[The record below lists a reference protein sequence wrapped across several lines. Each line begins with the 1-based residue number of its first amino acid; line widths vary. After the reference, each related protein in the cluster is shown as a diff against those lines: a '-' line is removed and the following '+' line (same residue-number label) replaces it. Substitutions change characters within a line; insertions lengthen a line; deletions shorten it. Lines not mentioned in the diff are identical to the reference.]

1 MIVFV
6 LLFLLFSWQIP
17 HIIVCGHYD
26 CGAVK
31 AASSNTSFGS
41 PLDNWL
47 MSLRDVKR
55 LHGQVRTDSTPVVVF
70 KLGRALFSFIFVPG

>member
-1 MIVFV
+1 V
-6 LLFLLFSWQIP
+6 QIQ

-31 AASSNTSFGS
+31 AASSNTSLGS

-47 MSLRDVKR
+47 MAIRDVKR
-55 LHGQVRTDSTPVVVF
+55 LHGKDRRWRAKRGPRWGVAGGLALAREKRVREVV
-70 KLGRALFSFIFVPG
+70 GS

>member
-1 MIVFV
+1 
-6 LLFLLFSWQIP
+6 LQIQ

-47 MSLRDVKR
+47 MSIRDVKR
-55 LHGQVRTDSTPVVVF
+55 LHGQVKRCRGCRLAS
-70 KLGRALFSFIFVPG
+70 LEHRARGLLN